1 MSDEE
6 NSNDTNSGTFDFDT
20 AFTEMVNESPE
31 GAKYLGLGDMP
42 EEDKESDTTPS
53 KETEEAPEDV
63 PEATEEAVEEEAEE
77 EEAKEESKE
86 EEAPDLLKAAIKGP
100 PASKQVVSFFDG
112 EKEHKIP
119 EASLVEVKIDGKVEK
134 IPFQELRSSYS
145 SKQIRD
151 REYAQAKQTKIAA
164 EQERDFLTAKVADLG
179 KKALEGKGLQAFS
192 DILELAEGV
201 DPLKVIRG
209 IRNELVTSA
218 REYLELS
225 EQERNYLDAKEE
237 AEYNRVKLEKVQQA
251 QVLNREQAVML
262 ERVKT
267 VSAEMGI
274 PDQDSFNQAFLEL
287 QSIQKSG
294 QLPSH
299 VSKITPEL
307 VGEYYQSK
315 QVGNMLTEVIK
326 EEGLVGALAEEDLS
340 RLYQAVKTFRPDREQ
355 LKKTLND
362 LYGSSRIDEATK
374 NINEKVQKPQTR
386 TTSQAPSNSKK
397 QPKPTGSRIDP
408 RLDWDLV

>member
-6 NSNDTNSGTFDFDT
+6 TKNDSNSGTFDFDT
-20 AFTEMVNESPE
+20 AFVEMVNESPE
-31 GAKYLGLGDMP
+31 GAKYMGLGEVP
-42 EEDKESDTTPS
+42 QEDKESDVTKP
-53 KETEEAPEDV
+53 KEAEEAPAEET
-63 PEATEEAVEEEAEE
+63 PEEVEEVEEAKEEEAEE
-77 EEAKEESKE
+77 EQVE
-86 EEAPDLLKAAIKGP
+86 EEKPDLLKAAIKGP
-100 PASKQVVSFFDG
+100 PPSKQIVSIFDG

-119 EASLVEVKIDGKVEK
+119 ETSLIEVKVDGEVKKV
-134 IPFQELRSSYS
+134 PFQDLRSSYS

-151 REYAQAKQTKIAA
+151 KEYALAKQTKLAA

-192 DILELAEGV
+192 DILELAPGV

-237 AEYNRVKLEKVQQA
+237 AEYNRLKLEKVQQA
-251 QVLNREQAVML
+251 QVLNKEQAEML
-262 ERVKT
+262 ERVKA
-267 VSAEMGI
+267 VSAQVGI

-299 VSKITPEL
+299 VGKLTPEL

-326 EEGLVGALAEEDLS
+326 EEGLVGVLEEEDVA
-340 RLYQAVKTFRPDREQ
+340 RLYQAVRTFRPDREQ

-374 NINEKVQKPQTR
+374 NINEKVQKTQTR
-386 TTSQAPSNSKK
+386 TTSQTSNSKK
-397 QPKPTGSRIDP
+397 QTKPTGSRIDP